1 MRTAVQRHGALALSA
16 VLLLGLLT
24 GCTGHSGEKSWSE
37 LTPQS
42 TTELKYAKQ
51 FKIEDCGDGLS
62 RITIEQDRQYLLVPE
77 GAQAPAGVPEE
88 VTVLQQPIQNIYLT
102 ATAAM
107 DLASR
112 A

>member
-51 FKIEDCGDGLS
+51 IKIED
-62 RITIEQDRQYLLVPE
+62 
-77 GAQAPAGVPEE
+77 
-88 VTVLQQPIQNIYLT
+88 
-102 ATAAM
+102 
-107 DLASR
+107 
-112 A
+112 